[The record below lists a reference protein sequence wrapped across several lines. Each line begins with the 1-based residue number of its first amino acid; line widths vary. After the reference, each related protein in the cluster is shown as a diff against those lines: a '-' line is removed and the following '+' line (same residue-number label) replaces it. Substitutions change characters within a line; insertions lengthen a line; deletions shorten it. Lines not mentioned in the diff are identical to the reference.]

1 MSSGCSYLYSSIGG
15 GGRRVKAMEPS
26 ISDFVIEGNC
36 ELLLSPIEQ
45 FEIMPFFSI
54 CLGLFNINLTNQTVA
69 LVLIFTTVLMIRA
82 SLMNQVDHTHLIIP
96 VRFQFALEKYL
107 RAILSLTYERVS
119 KIEGEIFFPAIL
131 TLSFYMLCLN
141 LSGLIPHTAALLSHV
156 AVTLTIS
163 GSFFIGMNI
172 ICIKRFG
179 IKFFTLLL
187 PPNTS
192 IGVALILVP
201 VEALS
206 FFCRPFSL
214 ATRLFANCMGGHTLV
229 KIVVGCAWSFVNCSG
244 YSYICHGFATL
255 ILVPLMLLETS
266 VAFIQSAVFVNLI
279 CIYIGES
286 LTL

>member
-1 MSSGCSYLYSSIGG
+1 MSSGCLCSYLSIGG
-15 GGRRVKAMEPS
+15 EEPS
-26 ISDFVIEGNC
+26 NKAGLPINSPVIEVC
-36 ELLLSPIEQ
+36 CPLLPSPIEQ
-45 FEIMPFFSI
+45 FEIMPLFSI
-54 CLGLFNINLTNQTVA
+54 CLGLFNINLTNQTVV
-69 LVLIFTTVLMIRA
+69 LLLIFITLLIIRA
-82 SLMNQVDHTHLIIP
+82 SLMNQIDYTHLIVP
-96 VRFQFALEKYL
+96 LRFQFILEKYL
-107 RAILSLTYERVS
+107 RAILALTYERVS
-119 KIEGEIFFPAIL
+119 KIEGGTFFPMIL

-141 LSGLIPHTAALLSHV
+141 LSGLVPHTAAMLSHV

-163 GSFFIGMNI
+163 GSFFIGMNV
-172 ICIKRFG
+172 ICIQRFG
-179 IKFFTLLL
+179 IRFFTLLL

-206 FFCRPFSL
+206 FFCRPLSL

-244 YSYICHGFATL
+244 YSYLTHGVATL

-286 LTL
+286 LSL

>member
-1 MSSGCSYLYSSIGG
+1 
-15 GGRRVKAMEPS
+15 
-26 ISDFVIEGNC
+26 
-36 ELLLSPIEQ
+36 
-45 FEIMPFFSI
+45 MPLFSI
-54 CLGLFNINLTNQTVA
+54 YFGLFNINLTNQTVV
-69 LVLIFTTVLMIRA
+69 LVLIFITLLAIRA
-82 SLMNQVDHTHLIIP
+82 SLMNQLDHTHLIVP
-96 VRFQFALEKYL
+96 LRFQFVLEKYL
-107 RAILSLTYERVS
+107 RAMLALTYERVS
-119 KIEGEIFFPAIL
+119 KMEGGIFFPMIL

-141 LSGLIPHTAALLSHV
+141 LSGLIPHTAAMLSHV

-163 GSFFIGMNI
+163 GSFFIGMNV
-172 ICIKRFG
+172 ICIRRFG
-179 IKFFTLLL
+179 IRFFTLLL

-206 FFCRPFSL
+206 FFCRPLSL

-244 YSYICHGFATL
+244 YSYISHGFATL

-286 LTL
+286 LSL

>member
-1 MSSGCSYLYSSIGG
+1 MNTKNLW
-15 GGRRVKAMEPS
+15 
-26 ISDFVIEGNC
+26 
-36 ELLLSPIEQ
+36 LSPIEQ
-45 FEIMPFFSI
+45 FEIMPLVALKAGWFDISI
-54 CLGLFNINLTNQTVA
+54 TNQTIT
-69 LVLIFTTVLMIRA
+69 LFLIFAALLCFKK
-82 SLMNQVDHTHLIIP
+82 SLLGKFDSTHFIVPL
-96 VRFQFALEKYL
+96 RMQFLLEKYL
-107 RAILSLTYERVS
+107 KGILSLAYERVG
-119 KIEGEIFFPAIL
+119 KKDGKDFFPIIL

-141 LSGLIPHTAALLSHV
+141 LSGLIPYTGAMLSHA
-156 AVTLTIS
+156 AVTITIS
-163 GSFFIGMNI
+163 GSFFIGMNVM
-172 ICIKRFG
+172 CVKKFG

-206 FFCRPFSL
+206 FFCRPLSL

-244 YSYICHGFATL
+244 YSYLTHGVATL

-286 LTL
+286 LSL